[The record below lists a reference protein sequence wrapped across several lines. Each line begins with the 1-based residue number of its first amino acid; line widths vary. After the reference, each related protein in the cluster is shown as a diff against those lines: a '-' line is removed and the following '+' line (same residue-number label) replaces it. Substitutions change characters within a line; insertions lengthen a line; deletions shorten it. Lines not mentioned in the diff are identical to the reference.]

1 MLWKRAKSILDRVW
15 WQCVHIQLQ
24 YLYFYKPV
32 WCVSVYKHAWDC
44 VYVCLFGRINRHSDD
59 GGDFI
64 RDEIRVMLQYAYC
77 GLIILICP
85 LEFPTAERQLA
96 Q

>member
-1 MLWKRAKSILDRVW
+1 MHIDLW
-15 WQCVHIQLQ
+15 
-24 YLYFYKPV
+24 YLYVYKPV
-32 WCVSVYKHAWDC
+32 WYVYVCSSMHMLVCVYKHACDC

-59 GGDFI
+59 GVDFI
-64 RDEIRVMLQYAYC
+64 RDEIRVMLQYACC